1 MRAASLF
8 SGCGGLDLGAR
19 EAGAEIVVANDID
32 PAAERAYRSLLPDV
46 EFLSSSVEEITSLPS
61 VDLLLGGYPC
71 QTWSDGGLRQPE
83 EDPRS
88 RLFSQFGRLL
98 AAASPKFFVVE
109 NVPGL
114 ARLRGGRLLREQIQ
128 AFCSAGKHGYNVAFR
143 TLRADG
149 FGVPQRRRRLI
160 VVGVRRDLRDHF
172 WFPSE
177 THGTEPGQEPL
188 AAHGEAIGDLP
199 MWPDGEFYEHP
210 DPAHNFPWYYMSRNR
225 KALWDAPALTVLA
238 SWRHVTLHP
247 ASPVMERVV
256 ADPTDDRN
264 RQTWRFTDRYEHLE
278 ADPRR
283 PVLERPR
290 RLSVRECARL
300 QGLPDRLALDEDVRK
315 AFVHVGNAVPP
326 VLAKVVV
333 EALVTGAGL
342 GSEPSP
348 DAVQSAGPD
357 SGDATTL
364 ALAA

>member
-1 MRAASLF
+1 MRTASLF
-8 SGCGGLDLGAR
+8 SGCGGLDLGAL
-19 EAGAEIVVANDID
+19 EAGAEIVLANDID
-32 PAAERAYRSLLPDV
+32 AAAKRAYRSLLPDV
-46 EFLSSSVEEITSLPS
+46 EFLSTSVERIGSLPS

-71 QTWSDGGLRQPE
+71 QTWSDGGLRRPE

-88 RLFSQFGRLL
+88 GLFSEFGRLL
-98 AAASPKFFVVE
+98 ADASPKFFVVE

-128 AFCSAGKHGYNVAFR
+128 AFCSAGKHGYNVAVR

-160 VVGVRRDLRDHF
+160 VVGVRRDLREHF
-172 WFPSE
+172 WFPAE
-177 THGTEPGQEPL
+177 THGSGPGLQPL
-188 AAHGEAIGDLP
+188 TAHGEAIRDLP
-199 MWPDGEFYEHP
+199 LWPEGEFYEHQ

-225 KALWDAPALTVLA
+225 KAAWDAPGLTVLA

-264 RQTWRFTDRYEHLE
+264 RQTWRFTDRWEHLE
-278 ADPRR
+278 TDPSR
-283 PVLERPR
+283 PVLEWPR

-300 QGLPDRLALDEDVRK
+300 QGLPDGLALNEDVRK

-326 VLAKVVV
+326 ALARAVVG
-333 EALVTGAGL
+333 ALVTGAGL
-342 GSEPSP
+342 RSRPSP
-348 DAVQSAGPD
+348 DAVRSAARPPC
-357 SGDATTL
+357 AAPV